1 MKHTPMGLLPVL
13 ATLWAFTAAAGEH
26 GPPTTVNDYPTA
38 ARVEYV
44 FGCMSVNG
52 QTPDVLHKCAC
63 SIDVIAEMLP
73 YERYQQ
79 AETVLS
85 MRQIAGNRTAMFRES
100 PWSDALV
107 NELKQAQAESTLRC
121 F

>member
-1 MKHTPMGLLPVL
+1 MKGRLTFTLLALGPWWALTTSAAEHTAL
-13 ATLWAFTAAAGEH
+13 APG
-26 GPPTTVNDYPTA
+26 NDYPTA

-44 FGCMSVNG
+44 FGCMAANG
-52 QTPDVLHKCAC
+52 QTPEILAKCSC
-63 SIDVIAEMLP
+63 SIDVIAEILP

-85 MRQIAGNRTAMFRES
+85 LRQIPGARTAMFRES
-100 PWSDALV
+100 PWSDTLV